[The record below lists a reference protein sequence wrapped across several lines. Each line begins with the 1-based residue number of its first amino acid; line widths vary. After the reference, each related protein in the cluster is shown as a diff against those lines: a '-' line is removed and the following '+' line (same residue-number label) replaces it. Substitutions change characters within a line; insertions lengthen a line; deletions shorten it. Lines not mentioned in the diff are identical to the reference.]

1 MKHLKTILILL
12 ALVFGY
18 GLVYS
23 ANAATSSE
31 LQSQIDAKTR
41 ELQNVQAEISSAQAQ
56 MAVISKQSQSL
67 DKELKTTENT
77 LNQLNLSIKSSTLN
91 IQKLTLE
98 IEDLNSRIGGIGVDV
113 EAKKKAIGL
122 ILAEIQKNDNEGT
135 LQTFLKSMSLADSL
149 LEMQSLT
156 NLQENLSVEISSL
169 NKLSNDLENNVR
181 QTADKKRAI
190 QTENVNLVNR
200 KAIIEDQKDYQKELL
215 AESKNQEKIYQENLD
230 RLAEKQ
236 AEIAAEREKIEQ
248 ELKAKLDPSSVPASK
263 SGILAKPCLGP
274 IVQQY
279 GRTAFALKAYK
290 NQFHNG
296 LDFDL
301 NIGDPIF
308 SAEDGK
314 VVATGDLD
322 LYCPRQSYGR
332 FIVITHNNNL
342 TTLYGHLSRIIVK
355 SGDTVERGQLIGYA
369 GNTGYSTGP
378 HLHFT
383 VYASSSFYMGASK
396 SCRISPYGADL
407 NPNNY
412 L

>member
-1 MKHLKTILILL
+1 MKHFKTIL
-12 ALVFGY
+12 ALFVLISCFGY
-18 GLVYS
+18 SV
-23 ANAATSSE
+23 NAKTSSE
-31 LQSQIDAKTR
+31 LQTEIDSKTK
-41 ELQNVQAEISSAQAQ
+41 ELQDVQKEISDAQAQ

-91 IQKLTLE
+91 IQKLNLE
-98 IEDLNSRIGGIGVDV
+98 IEGLNSRIGGIGVDI

-122 ILAEIQKNDNEGT
+122 ILAEIQKNDNEGV

-169 NKLSNDLENNVR
+169 DKLSTDLENNVR
-181 QTADKKRAI
+181 QTAEKKRSI
-190 QTENVNLVNR
+190 QAENVNLVNK
-200 KAIIEDQKDYQKELL
+200 KAIIEDEKKYQKELL
-215 AESKNQEKIYQENLD
+215 AQSKNQEKIYQENLD
-230 RLAEKQ
+230 KLMEKRD
-236 AEIAAEREKIEQ
+236 EILSEREKIEQ
-248 ELKAKLDPSSVPASK
+248 ELKAKLDPSAVPASQ
-263 SGILAKPCLGP
+263 SGVLAKPCLGP

-279 GRTAFALKAYK
+279 GRTAFALKAYS

-301 NIGDPIF
+301 NVGDPIF

-314 VVATGDLD
+314 VVAVGNLD
-322 LYCPRQSYGR
+322 LYCPKQSYGR

-342 TTLYGHLSRIIVK
+342 TTLYGHLSRIIVN
-355 SGDTVERGQLIGYA
+355 SGDIVERGQLIGYA

-383 VYASSSFYMGASK
+383 VYASSSFYMGSSK
-396 SCRISPYGADL
+396 SCGISPYGAHL
-407 NPNNY
+407 NPNDY